1 VGKEIAMFTAK
12 IQKVDRR
19 GNYETLTAS
28 TLEQFDESVA
38 EEAYA
43 TVDELNKLDETSPF
57 RVGLHLKDEGV
68 PSGWDSKELPF
79 SIQIWKPTI
88 ETSTAARAKFAALK
102 AEYSR
107 LY

>member
-1 VGKEIAMFTAK
+1 MFTVK
-12 IQKVDRR
+12 IQKIDRR
-19 GNYETLTAS
+19 GNYETLENS
-28 TLEQFDESVA
+28 ILEQFDESVA

-43 TVDELNKLDETSPF
+43 LIEELNGLDEEAPF
-57 RVGLHLKDEGV
+57 RIGMYLKDEDV

-79 SIQIWKPTI
+79 STQIWKPRI
-88 ETSTAARAKFAALK
+88 ETSTTAKEKFARLR